1 MVYADLRQDKVP
13 NEGIL
18 TGMALGFICAAW
30 QGGIQSTGQAVLSA
44 VFTLALLYP
53 LFLIGGLG
61 AGDIKVFLVT
71 ATFFPIKTQL
81 TVMAAA
87 FVAGGILGIGKVL
100 SDRKRGDAERNRIHF
115 TVGILVSVAWKLGGM
130 Y

>member
-18 TGMALGFICAAW
+18 TGMALGFVCAAW
-30 QGGIQSTGQAVLSA
+30 QGGVGGIGQAMLS
-44 VFTLALLYP
+44 VVCSLALLYP
-53 LFLIGGLG
+53 LFLLGGLG

-71 ATFFPIKTQL
+71 AAFFPMKTQL

-87 FVAGGILGIGKVL
+87 FVAGGILGIGKLL
-100 SDRKRGDAERNRIHF
+100 SGRKRGNAGQNRIHF